1 MLLHLQFSAMLML
14 QDDGHDMATLWQP
27 ATNKTMASILTCC

>member
-14 QDDGHDMATLWQP
+14 QDDGHVA
-27 ATNKTMASILTCC
+27 ASNKTMASILICC